1 MVVSMNKQ
9 SSGARDVKSER
20 RAVGGLEF
28 ISAWAVLSMRMT
40 SSPATACGR
49 LGFRRPGGG
58 GLQHMGVT
66 SGAGHGRS
74 RAATAVPPGPLL
86 GCPLA
91 RVTIGDVGRD
101 LVLFRLHN

>member
-1 MVVSMNKQ
+1 MNKQ

-49 LGFRRPGGG
+49 LGFRLPGGG
-58 GLQHMGVT
+58 GLQHMGGA

-74 RAATAVPPGPLL
+74 RAATAVPPGPPL
-86 GCPLA
+86 GCPFA
-91 RVTIGDVGRD
+91 RVTVGDVGRD